1 MAEFTPDNEKIEF
14 RTIVLTHI
22 RNVLNLSLKTTSEGA
37 LKIKAMHDAVM
48 SLSDVLLPF
57 YDDEMNKC
65 YTDYKKNIKDLR
77 EKGIN
82 VHGNSIGGIYYA
94 GLKNITRELFRALNL
109 LMKRIDYLKSS
120 IYGDNDSSDDVVE
133 DEGEED

>member
-57 YDDEMNKC
+57 YDDEMDKC

-82 VHGNSIGGIYYA
+82 EHGKIIGGIYYT

-133 DEGEED
+133 DDGEED